1 MDVYLVLSVVGIA
14 GSTPGYDLGICK
26 VPFDTANKKIG
37 TTTVFDSYSTKGA
50 YVDLKNYIED
60 T

>member
-14 GSTPGYDLGICK
+14 GSNPGYDLGICK
-26 VPFDTANKKIG
+26 VPFDIANKKIG
-37 TTTVFDSYSTKGA
+37 TTTVYDSYSSKGA
-50 YVDLKNYIED
+50 YSDLINYIKD